1 MTCSHMEEEM
11 TTMSKRERTI
21 APTSRWRLRA
31 AAAGA
36 VMATVAL
43 AGVHQLGAQQPSGRT
58 ITFGVTLFDGL
69 KNVSS
74 LRSAQLDERA
84 GEQDLARAKQ
94 TAVFTVASNFLALV
108 SQQVALE
115 VRRVDRGSE
124 ERKSEERRAL
134 ARFFRLSSSIGAAHV
149 GAHQATPH
157 RRRDAVPSRRGVA
170 ASSGGAHVVHA
181 HGVARRRQ

>member
-1 MTCSHMEEEM
+1 MEEEM

-43 AGVHQLGAQQPSGRT
+43 AGVDQLGAQQPSGRT

-74 LRSAQLDERA
+74 LRSASSMSERA
-84 GEQDLARAKQ
+84 SRTWRGRSRRRCLRWRPTSWLSLASRWPWKYA
-94 TAVFTVASNFLALV
+94 
-108 SQQVALE
+108 E
-115 VRRVDRGSE
+115 WIVDRRSG
-124 ERKSEERRAL
+124 RA
-134 ARFFRLSSSIGAAHV
+134 RSG
-149 GAHQATPH
+149 GPW
-157 RRRDAVPSRRGVA
+157 RD
-170 ASSGGAHVVHA
+170 SSGSAHP
-181 HGVARRRQ
+181 

>member
-1 MTCSHMEEEM
+1 MFTYGRRDDDDVK
-11 TTMSKRERTI
+11 KRENN
-21 APTSRWRLRA
+21 RA
-31 AAAGA
+31 DQPVAAAGGGGRRGHGDGRACGSAPVGRATA
-36 VMATVAL
+36 VREDDHVRRDAVRRSEERVL
-43 AGVHQLGAQQPSGRT
+43 AQKR
-58 ITFGVTLFDGL
+58 
-69 KNVSS
+69 
-74 LRSAQLDERA
+74 QLDERA